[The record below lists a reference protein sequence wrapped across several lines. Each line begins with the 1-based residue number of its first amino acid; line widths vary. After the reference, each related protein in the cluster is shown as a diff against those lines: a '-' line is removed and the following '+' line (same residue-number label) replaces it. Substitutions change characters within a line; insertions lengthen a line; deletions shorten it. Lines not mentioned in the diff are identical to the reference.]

1 MDRDALWLWFTS
13 IFGLSSNKTNR
24 LLEKYGSVDELFKIP
39 EMVLMDSPDF
49 TLSQKKEI
57 ILFNIEAYKRKKEL
71 LSSKGIHVISI
82 ENPCYPKNLREIN
95 NPPFVLYVMGNLTS
109 LSHSYPIT
117 MVGTRNPDAYGKK
130 AAFGISAA
138 LSAKGACI
146 VSGLAGGCDSLCHE
160 GALSSSGTTIGVCA
174 CGIDVDYPKN
184 SLETRKD
191 ICEKGCIISEFP
203 PHYPVRPANFAIR
216 NRILSGMSLATVI
229 IQGKLKSGTM
239 ITANY
244 AVNQNR
250 DLYVLTGD
258 PFNPLS
264 EGPLSLL
271 KDGASPFISCDD
283 IMEHYKS
290 IYKDPLFVPKKEEK
304 KETLKNTPTSSRRR
318 KTAAPKKEKEEPKV
332 KKIPDSLPEEQK
344 DVLKILQEGPLQIDE
359 LCSKL
364 NLPSHRLLSILTEL
378 ELFSYVKALPGG
390 IYKAL

>member
-1 MDRDALWLWFTS
+1 MDKDALWLWFTS
-13 IFGLSSNKTNR
+13 VFGFSSNKTNKI
-24 LLEKYGSVDELFKIP
+24 LEKYTSPLNLFKIP
-39 EMVLMDSPDF
+39 EMVLMESEDF

-57 ILFNIEAYKRKKEL
+57 ILCNIRAYERKKKL
-71 LSSKGIHVISI
+71 LFEKGIHVISI
-82 ENPCYPKNLREIN
+82 DNPLYPKNLKEIK
-95 NPPFVLYVMGNLTS
+95 NPPYVLYAIGCPES

-117 MVGTRNPDAYGKK
+117 MVGTRNPDSYGKK
-130 AAFGISAA
+130 AARNISEE

-146 VSGLAGGCDSLCHE
+146 ISGLAGGCDSLCHE
-160 GALSSSGTTIGVCA
+160 GALAAGGTTIGVCA
-174 CGIDVDYPKN
+174 CGIDVEYPKN
-184 SLETRKD
+184 SLETRRE
-191 ICEKGCIISEFP
+191 ICENGCIISEFP

-271 KDGASPFISCDD
+271 KDGASPFISSDD
-283 IMEHYKS
+283 IIAHYEN
-290 IYKDPLFVPKKEEK
+290 IYKDPLFVPKKEE
-304 KETLKNTPTSSRRR
+304 TT
-318 KTAAPKKEKEEPKV
+318 APKREKI
-332 KKIPDSLPEEQK
+332 KKAASEKKKIPPAKKDIKFKTIPDSLPKEQK
-344 DVLKILQEGPLQIDE
+344 DVLLLLREGPLQIDE
-359 LCSKL
+359 LVSKL
-364 NLPSHRLLSILTEL
+364 ALPSHRLLSILTEL
-378 ELFSYVKALPGG
+378 ELFSYVQALPGG